1 MFNLPKKQKNMEA
14 TTETQAIE
22 FQPVSGR
29 MQSPIVI
36 PSLSDDLDEPAEE
49 ETSGNHPN
57 FIESNTQGITLRELT
72 ETNII
77 PTFCDNTL
85 TISHQNFIGAVSQ
98 AAAKVFGELT
108 YPECRVSHPVIGRIP
123 SAQYKKAS
131 ELTDDEKTIFY
142 QRMAFVCL
150 VKNLTRSIN
159 GQPVH
164 LCIGGVRAYN
174 EDKLY
179 NRQGPQKFKIF
190 VGWQVRVCSNLMLTC
205 DGNSGSIDC
214 ITEADIF
221 QKAFQLFT
229 GFNPHKEE
237 NLRLLEN
244 LQSTDISEE
253 LFCKIIGRLRL
264 YQFLPV
270 SDQRKLPLLTI
281 GDQAVNAMVKGYV
294 TNSDFGKKEGEDIT
308 CWNLLQLATEAVKQS
323 YIDRFIDRN
332 QNCTD
337 FAIGIQKAINGE
349 DTEGYD
355 WFLS

>member
-1 MFNLPKKQKNMEA
+1 MEA
-14 TTETQAIE
+14 TTDTQAIE
-22 FQPVSGR
+22 IQPINGR
-29 MQSPIVI
+29 INSLLVI
-36 PSLSDDLDEPAEE
+36 PPTEDDYDETAEEE
-49 ETSGNHPN
+49 ETSGHHPN
-57 FIESNTQGITLRELT
+57 FIESNTQGITLRELA

-77 PTFCDNTL
+77 PTFSDNTL
-85 TISHQNFIGAVSQ
+85 TISHQNFIGAVCQ
-98 AAAKVFGELT
+98 AASQVFGELS
-108 YPECRVSHPVIGRIP
+108 YPECRVSHPIIGRIP
-123 SAQYKKAS
+123 SAQYKKTS

-142 QRMAFVCL
+142 QRMAFVCQ

-179 NRQGPQKFKIF
+179 NRQSPQKFKIF

-214 ITEADIF
+214 ITEADIL
-221 QKAFQLFT
+221 QKAYQLFT
-229 GFNPHKEE
+229 GFNPHKED
-237 NLRLLEN
+237 NLTLLEN
-244 LQSTDISEE
+244 LQTTEISEE

-264 YQFLPV
+264 YQFLPA
-270 SDQRKLPLLTI
+270 SDQKELPLLTI

-294 TNSDFGKKEGEDIT
+294 NNPNFGRREGEDNIT

-323 YIDRFIDRN
+323 YIDRFLARN

-355 WFLS
+355 WFLN